1 MFDKEE
7 HIMFTVGAFS
17 IFFWT
22 LAGVIALMLI
32 FEDKLIALE
41 DEYDRRKAEKKRA
54 KLAQQRKA
62 SVRTAQ
68 VKRVTDSRINNQKRE
83 ISRKYA
89 A

>member
-1 MFDKEE
+1 
-7 HIMFTVGAFS
+7 MFTVGAFS

-22 LAGVIALMLI
+22 LAGVILLMLI

-54 KLAQQRKA
+54 KLAAQKKA
-62 SVRTAQ
+62 EVRTAQ
-68 VKRVTDSRINNQKRE
+68 VKRVQNKNISNQRRE

>member
-1 MFDKEE
+1 
-7 HIMFTVGAFS
+7 MFTVGAFS

-22 LAGVIALMLI
+22 LAGVILLMLI

-54 KLAQQRKA
+54 KLAAQRKTA
-62 SVRTAQ
+62 VRTAQ
-68 VKRVTDSRINNQKRE
+68 VKRVETKSISNQRRE

>member
-1 MFDKEE
+1 
-7 HIMFTVGAFS
+7 MFTVGAFS

-22 LAGVIALMLI
+22 LAGVILLMLI

-41 DEYDRRKAEKKRA
+41 DEYDKRKAEKKRA
-54 KLAQQRKA
+54 KLAAQKKA
-62 SVRTAQ
+62 EVRTAQ
-68 VKRVTDSRINNQKRE
+68 VKRVTDKNISNQRRE

>member
-22 LAGVIALMLI
+22 LAGVILLMLI

-41 DEYDRRKAEKKRA
+41 DEYDKRKAEKKRA
-54 KLAQQRKA
+54 KLAAQKKA
-62 SVRTAQ
+62 EVRTAQ
-68 VKRVTDSRINNQKRE
+68 VKRVTDKNISNQRRE

>member
-1 MFDKEE
+1 
-7 HIMFTVGAFS
+7 MFTVGAFS

-22 LAGVIALMLI
+22 LAGVILLMLI

-54 KLAQQRKA
+54 KLAAQRKTA
-62 SVRTAQ
+62 VRTAQ
-68 VKRVTDSRINNQKRE
+68 VKRVQNKNISNQRRE

>member
-1 MFDKEE
+1 
-7 HIMFTVGAFS
+7 MFTVGAFS

-62 SVRTAQ
+62 AVRTAQ
-68 VKRVTDSRINNQKRE
+68 VKRVTDSRINNLKRE
-83 ISRKYA
+83 LSRKYA

>member
-1 MFDKEE
+1 
-7 HIMFTVGAFS
+7 MFTVGAFS

-62 SVRTAQ
+62 SVRTTQ
-68 VKRVTDSRINNQKRE
+68 VKRVTDSRINNHKRE

>member
-1 MFDKEE
+1 
-7 HIMFTVGAFS
+7 MFTVGAFS

-62 SVRTAQ
+62 SVRTTQ
-68 VKRVTDSRINNQKRE
+68 VKRVTDNRINNQKRE